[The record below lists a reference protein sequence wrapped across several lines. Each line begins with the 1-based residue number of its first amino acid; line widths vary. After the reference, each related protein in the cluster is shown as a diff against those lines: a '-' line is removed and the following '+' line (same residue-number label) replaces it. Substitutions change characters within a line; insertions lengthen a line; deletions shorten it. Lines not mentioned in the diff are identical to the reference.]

1 MEPTATPSTSNST
14 VTAPRLWVSRFVLL
28 RDLGSRELVRDVRL
42 HAGLNIIWGQSGGLL
57 LGGHSVGKTLFCKLL
72 RFGLGEEIYDD
83 EAFEKRIE
91 RVLPGAYLGLEVSV
105 DGDLWCVLRPMCRMH
120 KVEGKRA
127 HQRRP
132 DGALKG
138 GKIEDAASTL
148 LDQVAF
154 KSYTDALD
162 ALKDRCLS
170 RGFGKDDV
178 RPFTWPELLQW
189 FARDQE
195 TRFQEQTVFRSHK
208 SRTSNPIDSA
218 RSDLLVRTALGLV
231 DAEETKVALE
241 LQKFRKQLEDAASKN
256 REAERLLRAGAL
268 LLTAMEEGSTKSPV
282 DYKALQD
289 SGDLFFI
296 PERIEKEKKGY
307 EKELSKA
314 EERFRNED
322 TAVNSA
328 WEKYANA
335 KDTLEG
341 TETLLKAFREAKDPL
356 AAKMAAAE
364 RALER
369 RYKKKDHIC
378 PDCLEFYG
386 DSKVLERLGKMFKEL
401 AQAAP
406 ERRKQIEAELE
417 EEKTALLSQL
427 EEHKVL
433 HKEAKGVYED
443 AVAARAG
450 TDDTIRSLRVMIE
463 VAARKLRDA
472 KAYVQGAEAAREGKT
487 STSPL
492 SIIDTKQLKDDIGEL
507 SDKLLELRD
516 AKKAQLDEVRT
527 AFTTVIEDFLGK
539 PFRGEIV
546 EQEGHLKFHLIT
558 GRGQQGEA
566 VETLTVLLA
575 DLCALKMAID
585 GKTSLPGLLV
595 HDSPREA
602 DLDKAAYDK
611 LFEYIEVLADKC
623 EQRGHIPF
631 QYIITT
637 TTPPPEK
644 YTQDDAEEVV
654 LKLSAAEEGDEGLL
668 LKTVVE
674 G

>member
-1 MEPTATPSTSNST
+1 MATPTPVT
-14 VTAPRLWVSRFVLL
+14 TATAPRLWVSRFVLL
-28 RDLGSRELVRDVRL
+28 RDLESRELVRDVPL
-42 HAGLNIIWGQSGGLL
+42 HAGLNIVWGQSGGIL

-72 RFGLGEEIYDD
+72 RFGLGEDAYDD

-91 RVLPGAYLGLEVSV
+91 RVLPGAYLGLEVWV
-105 DGDLWCVLRPMCRMH
+105 DGERWSVLRPLCRRH

-127 HQRRP
+127 HQRRR
-132 DGALKG
+132 DGALHG
-138 GKIEDAASTL
+138 GKIEEASCNL
-148 LDQVAF
+148 LDEVAF
-154 KSYTDALD
+154 KTYSDALE

-170 RGFGKDDV
+170 RGFGKDDA

-195 TRFQEQTVFRSHK
+195 TRFQDQAVFRSHK

-231 DAEETKVALE
+231 DAEETKVALK
-241 LQKFRKQLEDAASKN
+241 LQDARKKLEDATTKN

-268 LLTAMEEGSTKSPV
+268 LLTAMEEGRTTPPN

-296 PERIEKEKKGY
+296 PKRIEAEKKGY
-307 EKELSKA
+307 EKELADA
-314 EERFRNED
+314 EEQYRDEDASVNE
-322 TAVNSA
+322 A

-335 KDTLEG
+335 RDTLEA
-341 TETLLKAFREAKDPL
+341 TKALLTAFREAKDPL
-356 AAKMAAAE
+356 AAKMAATD

-369 RYKKKDHIC
+369 RYKKKDHLC

-386 DSKVLERLGKMFKEL
+386 DPKALERLGRMFKEL
-401 AQAAP
+401 AKAAP
-406 ERRKQIEAELE
+406 ERKKQIEQELE
-417 EEKTALLSQL
+417 EEKATLQSQL
-427 EEHKVL
+427 EEHQEL
-433 HKEAKGVYED
+433 HDQAKHVYD
-443 AVAARAG
+443 AAIIARG
-450 TDDTIRSLRVMIE
+450 RTDETIRGIRVNIE

-472 KAYVQGAEAAREGKT
+472 KAYVEGAEAAREGNKAP
-487 STSPL
+487 SPL
-492 SIIDTKQLKDDIGEL
+492 AIVDTNKLREEIGKL
-507 SDKLLELRD
+507 GDKLLELRE
-516 AKKAQLDEVRT
+516 AKKAQLDAVRE
-527 AFTTVIEDFLGK
+527 AFTQVIEDCLGK

-546 EQEGHLKFHLIT
+546 EQDGHLKFHLVT
-558 GRGQQGEA
+558 GRGQRGEA

-575 DLCALKMAID
+575 DLCALKMSID

-623 EQRGHIPF
+623 EQRGHLPF

-637 TTPPPEK
+637 TTPPPENFTK
-644 YTQDDAEEVV
+644 DGAKEVV

-668 LKTVVE
+668 LKMVVE
-674 G
+674 T